1 MGDWIFSIP
10 ADSLA
15 FIWPKL
21 LWLLVLVPGAVFV
34 YLSVRRHERSTLGS
48 VIGGVLVVVGLVS
61 LLLAVARPKVQL
73 NLPTRAD
80 ELMVVLDIS
89 GSMSADD
96 VSPNRLAVAKS
107 TLKDMIATQPPS
119 TRMGLV
125 TAAATA
131 TLIQPS
137 TTEREQLLTAIDTA
151 NLQTGSAIGSGL
163 LIGLAELLPSAG
175 IDVQT
180 LLNEAI
186 SGDGLDNQLSW
197 QPDPNVERPAGS
209 NRSKA
214 MVLISDG
221 GSNVGP
227 GALEMAELA
236 AKLGIRINTIG
247 IGTAEGAVVK
257 AEGVSQRV
265 RLEAGVLGEIAEITL
280 GKYYE
285 GASRQDL
292 EQIFEAIE
300 ASLSFD
306 RRQSLEISALMLL
319 LGILL
324 LLAGMGTKLARQ
336 GRIV

>member
-1 MGDWIFSIP
+1 MPDWMMQFP
-10 ADSLA
+10 VGGLA
-15 FIWPKL
+15 FVWPSL
-21 LWLLVLVPGAVFV
+21 LWLLLILPLAVGV
-34 YLSVRRHERSTLGS
+34 YLFVRRYERATTGS
-48 VIGGVLVVVGLVS
+48 VITGALVILGLLS
-61 LLLAVARPKVQL
+61 LLLAIARPKVEL

-96 VSPNRLAVAKS
+96 VDPNRFEVAKA

-119 TRMGLV
+119 TRLGLV

-137 TTEREQLLTAIDTA
+137 TTEREQLFGALDTV

-163 LIGLAELLPSAG
+163 LIGLSELLPAAG
-175 IDVQT
+175 IDVQA
-180 LLNEAI
+180 LMNDSIRGSDPDAPP
-186 SGDGLDNQLSW
+186 SW
-197 QPDPNVERPAGS
+197 EPSPNVEKPAGS

-227 GALEMAELA
+227 DVLQMAELA

-247 IGTAEGAVVK
+247 IGTREGAVVK

-265 RLEAGVLGEIAEITL
+265 SLEQTVLADVADITL

-285 GASRQDL
+285 GASAQDL
-292 EQIFEAIE
+292 TEIFEAIE

-306 RRQSLEISALMLL
+306 NRRSLEVSSLVML

-324 LLAGMGTKLARQ
+324 LLVGMASKLARQ
-336 GRIV
+336 GRLV